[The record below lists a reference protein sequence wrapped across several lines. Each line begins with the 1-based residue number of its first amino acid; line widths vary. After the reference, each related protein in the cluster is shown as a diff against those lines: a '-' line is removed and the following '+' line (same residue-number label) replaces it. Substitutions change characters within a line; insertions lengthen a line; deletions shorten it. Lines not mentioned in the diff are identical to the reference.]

1 MADNIT
7 IHVRVNG
14 QVVEASVAPRT
25 SLVDFLRDHL
35 GLTGTHVGCTFE
47 GVCGACTV
55 HLDGEAVK
63 SCMLLAAQVSGHT
76 VTTVEGL
83 AQDGKLHPL
92 QIAFRDTHALQCG
105 YCTPGVL
112 MNMSDFIGRNAD
124 PTDEEIRAALV
135 GNLCRCTG
143 YSHIVEGV
151 RKAALALRGTKGLS
165 HEQQ

>member
-25 SLVDFLRDHL
+25 LLVDFLRDHL
-35 GLTGTHVGCTFE
+35 GLTGTHGCTFE

-143 YSHIVEGV
+143 YSHIVEAV
-151 RKAALALRGTKGLS
+151 RKAALALRGTKLLS